1 EGGSGKVFMVRAGL
15 FDDVDV
21 ALHWHPADANSAA
34 QDTSL
39 ANLSGKFRFRGVA
52 AHAAMAPE
60 RGRSALDGVEA
71 LNHMANLLR
80 EHVPDGTRIHYAIT
94 DGGRAPN
101 AARGDALGTG
111 TQVEFEPLG
120 GVHALLPNDTLG
132 RVLDRALR
140 GVGGVDYDA
149 DERAFATRL
158 QSTLERRPALE
169 SAQEVEPYSV
179 GGQRYS
185 STDVGDVSQVVPT
198 AGISTATW
206 VPGTPAHSWQA
217 VAASG
222 MSIGQRGA
230 LKAAAALAVAAVEL
244 F

>member
-1 EGGSGKVFMVRAGL
+1 
-15 FDDVDV
+15 
-21 ALHWHPADANSAA
+21 
-34 QDTSL
+34 
-39 ANLSGKFRFRGVA
+39 GVA

-71 LNHMANLLR
+71 FNHMANLLR

-101 AARGDALGTG
+101 VVPAYAEVYYYVRHPDGNVVREVFERLHDAARGAALGTG

-169 SAQEVEPYSV
+169 SAREVEPYSV

-244 F
+244 FSDPELVRQARQEFEQRRG